1 MPKFSICFTY
11 CLSENKRTLL
21 RKDTCLQSNNTTD
34 SALNCKPRFLV
45 KKKVDFVNLLVFIL
59 IVIGLY
65 SCSRIKCIAVRLVLR
80 VLGDK
85 FCIRTRDSKNISMRN
100 LYIQT
105 NLEMNL
111 EMDDLEID
119 RGRIDD

>member
-34 SALNCKPRFLV
+34 SALNCKLQFLV
-45 KKKVDFVNLLVFIL
+45 KKVDFVNLLVFIL

-80 VLGDK
+80 ALGDE
-85 FCIRTRDSKNISMRN
+85 FCTRTRDSKKISMRN
-100 LYIQT
+100 LCIQT

-119 RGRIDD
+119 RGRIND

>member
-1 MPKFSICFTY
+1 M
-11 CLSENKRTLL
+11 
-21 RKDTCLQSNNTTD
+21 
-34 SALNCKPRFLV
+34 
-45 KKKVDFVNLLVFIL
+45 DFVNLLVFIL

-85 FCIRTRDSKNISMRN
+85 FCIRTRDSKKISMRN